1 MRKLCLRREI
11 ISDEMKNGSRMC
23 VTLSAGE
30 EPSSAIVKLWQ
41 TEDSRTHN
49 ISTSTKPCYHHS
61 TMQNTVYETDEKD
74 VKDKRKDVKDKK
86 RKDVKDKKRKDVK
99 DKKRKDV
106 KDKKEKKLHT
116 TPNSTLVQFGAAP
129 QDGARIGRQLQ
140 ISATLGIIYICTLS

>member
-30 EPSSAIVKLWQ
+30 EPSSSIVKLWQ

-61 TMQNTVYETDEKD
+61 TMQNTVYETNEKD
-74 VKDKRKDVKDKK
+74 VKDKRKDVKDKRKDVKDK
-86 RKDVKDKKRKDVK
+86 RKDVKDE
-99 DKKRKDV
+99 RKDV

-140 ISATLGIIYICTLS
+140 ISATLAIIYICTLS

>member
-49 ISTSTKPCYHHS
+49 NSTSTKPCYHHS

-74 VKDKRKDVKDKK
+74 VKDERKDLKDEKEDVKDE
-86 RKDVKDKKRKDVK
+86 
-99 DKKRKDV
+99 
-106 KDKKEKKLHT
+106 KEKKLHT

-140 ISATLGIIYICTLS
+140 TPATLAHIYMLYYTEIDL